1 MPEGTGQRIPLLDID
16 EAVAVAEELG
26 SPPLLELALRVAR
39 THRLAFAGRNAPATG
54 PESLT
59 VREQEV
65 LRLIAAGHTNR
76 LIARDLGISEK
87 TVSVHVSN
95 VLRKLQVG
103 SRTEA
108 AGIAFR
114 EGLVADP

>member
-1 MPEGTGQRIPLLDID
+1 
-16 EAVAVAEELG
+16 V
-26 SPPLLELALRVAR
+26 
-39 THRLAFAGRNAPATG
+39 TG

-59 VREQEV
+59 VREHEV

-76 LIARDLGISEK
+76 RIARDLEISEK

-95 VLRKLQVG
+95 VLRKLEVG

-108 AGIAFR
+108 AGVAYR
-114 EGLVADP
+114 EGLVAGS